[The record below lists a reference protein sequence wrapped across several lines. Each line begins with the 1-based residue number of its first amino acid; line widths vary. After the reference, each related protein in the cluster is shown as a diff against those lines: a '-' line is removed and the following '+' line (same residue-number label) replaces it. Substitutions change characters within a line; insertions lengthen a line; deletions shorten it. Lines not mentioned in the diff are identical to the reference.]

1 MAVPI
6 IPYIVMIGGVAV
18 KYATKK
24 LAESAAKNIGG
35 RILKNPSQKIID
47 KALSPKKALKNNPT
61 LKEKIKAQIG
71 IPPKQTKTMPF
82 PGKIDQKAGIAV
94 GKLSQTAYKRQKQ
107 IKALLTQFGLTTA
120 TLGLTKSSDTRKG
133 IKDSEASPQD
143 TKKKVASKTPPKTP
157 PKKPKDLID
166 RMAEEAKQD
175 KKKPK
180 QLFMKEGKTGKDSK
194 VEFKAT
200 TGNTGLL
207 ASKKD
212 LKPVPAGK
220 KGKGL
225 SMLDKS
231 VRNNMGFM
239 YGGGMPMPSKK
250 PRMST
255 TDYRKASKGMLI
267 ISIDMKKKKGKG
279 KKA

>member
-1 MAVPI
+1 MAQIALKAKKLPLAKLKKMFKEHFGI
-6 IPYIVMIGGVAV
+6 NDAGLSKDQI
-18 KYATKK
+18 ATK
-24 LAESAAKNIGG
+24 LASAAQKSVKQAKNVASAKGVLKGG
-35 RILKNPSQKIID
+35 SFTALGLSPFIID
-47 KALSPKKALKNNPT
+47 DEGETKASPTEMPTRRPSMPKKETKPT
-61 LKEKIKAQIG
+61 
-71 IPPKQTKTMPF
+71 PK
-82 PGKIDQKAGIAV
+82 
-94 GKLSQTAYKRQKQ
+94 
-107 IKALLTQFGLTTA
+107 
-120 TLGLTKSSDTRKG
+120 LTKD
-133 IKDSEASPQD
+133 DM
-143 TKKKVASKTPPKTP
+143 PKP
-157 PKKPKDLID
+157 RPKDLG
-166 RMAEEAKQD
+166 
-175 KKKPK
+175 KKKI
-180 QLFMKEGKTGKDSK
+180 FMKEGKTGKDSK

-200 TGNTGLL
+200 TGSTGLL

-225 SMLDKS
+225 SMLPTS

-250 PRMST
+250 PRISN